1 MERAMFTMRL
11 PTDLHQSLKEAV
23 AYEKTTITQL
33 ITKLVEKEVER
44 IIKKRNE
51 EIRDGKSEEQNQK

>member
-1 MERAMFTMRL
+1 MSQTAFLLRI

-44 IIKKRNE
+44 IIQKRNE
-51 EIRDGKSEEQNQK
+51 KIRDGK

>member
-1 MERAMFTMRL
+1 MSQTAFLLRI

-44 IIKKRNE
+44 IIQKRNA
-51 EIRDGKSEEQNQK
+51 EIRDQNLQ

>member
-1 MERAMFTMRL
+1 MSQTAFLLRI
-11 PTDLHQSLKEAV
+11 PIDLHQSLKEAV

-44 IIKKRNE
+44 IIQKRNE
-51 EIRDGKSEEQNQK
+51 EITRGKNE

>member
-1 MERAMFTMRL
+1 MSQTAFLLRI

-44 IIKKRNE
+44 IISKRNE
-51 EIRDGKSEEQNQK
+51 EITRGKNGKC

>member
-1 MERAMFTMRL
+1 MSQTAFLLRI

-44 IIKKRNE
+44 IIQKRNE
-51 EIRDGKSEEQNQK
+51 AIRDGKSEEQNQK